1 MMEIRSK
8 MMIAALC
15 LPLLLASCGKE
26 EVKQVEAPKQ
36 AAHPGKGQAASGQGI
51 ETAAALHVTAE
62 HPSRNPFQSHI
73 VLMKGAEAAVKKV
86 VKGPLECCEL
96 SLFRLMAV
104 VSSAENSFALVLSP
118 DSKRY
123 VIRRGDKIGSNEG
136 KVVKIG
142 NNRVIVREP
151 NKDEKGNILST
162 TDTEMALPTEK
173 ANERVPGRR

>member
-1 MMEIRSK
+1 MMEIRHK
-8 MMIAALC
+8 MITAAL
-15 LPLLLASCGKE
+15 LMPLLLASCGKE
-26 EVKQVEAPKQ
+26 DVKQAEPSKQ
-36 AAHPGKGQAASGQGI
+36 AAHAGKAQAAAGQSI
-51 ETAAALHVTAE
+51 ETSASLHVTAE
-62 HPSRNPFQSHI
+62 HPARNPFQSHI

-123 VIRRGDKIGSNEG
+123 VVRRGDKIGSNEG

-142 NNRVIVREP
+142 DNKVIVREP

-162 TDTEMALPTEK
+162 TDTEMTLPTEK

>member
-1 MMEIRSK
+1 MEIRYK

-15 LPLLLASCGKE
+15 LPLLLVSCGKE
-26 EVKQVEAPKQ
+26 EATQAQAPKQ
-36 AAHPGKGQAASGQGI
+36 AAHAGKAQAAAGQGI

-62 HPSRNPFQSHI
+62 HPARNPFQSHI

-104 VSSAENSFALVLSP
+104 VSSSENSFALVLSP

-136 KVVKIG
+136 KVIKIG
-142 NNRVIVREP
+142 NNKVTVREP

-162 TDTEMALPTEK
+162 TDTEMTLPTEK

>member
-1 MMEIRSK
+1 MIEIRHK
-8 MMIAALC
+8 MIMAALF
-15 LPLLLASCGKE
+15 LPLLLVSCGKD
-26 EVKQVEAPKQ
+26 EVKQTEAPKQ
-36 AAHPGKGQAASGQGI
+36 ASTAGKAQAAAGQSI
-51 ETAAALHVTAE
+51 ETSAALHATAE
-62 HPSRNPFQSHI
+62 HSSRNPFQSHI
-73 VLMKGAEAAVKKV
+73 ILMKGAESAVKKA

-123 VIRRGDKIGSNEG
+123 VVRRGDKIGSNEG

-142 NNRVIVREP
+142 DNRVIVREP

-162 TDTEMALPTEK
+162 TDIEMMLPTEK
-173 ANERVPGRR
+173 SSERVPGRR